1 MHKKFINMQKHFKT
15 ITTHRHQVCKWC
27 FKMGIPWRGLMHDL
41 SKYSKIEFSIYEY
54 YTDGKRSPHD
64 EAREQLGYSPSWL
77 HHYHH
82 NKHHWE
88 FWLDSKNGTSEFIP
102 IKMPYKYVIEMF
114 CDRVGA
120 CIVYEGE
127 NFTQNS
133 PLNYYNKF
141 CNKILLHEDTRALLE
156 ILLETFSFI
165 GPTMFVRWYKE
176 IKKDLRRAYAEGL
189 NK

>member
-64 EAREQLGYSPSWL
+64 EAREQLGHSPSWL
-77 HHYHH
+77 YHYHH

-114 CDRVGA
+114 CDRIA
-120 CIVYEGE
+120 ASKVYKKDKY
-127 NFTQNS
+127 TDSS
-133 PLNYYNKF
+133 PLEYYYQKLNRDVM
-141 CNKILLHEDTRALLE
+141 HEKTAKLLE
-156 ILLETFSFI
+156 SWLIMLSEKGEKETFKFI
-165 GPTMFVRWYKE
+165 KN
-176 IKKDLRRAYAEGL
+176 IK